1 MIIRPINTLI
11 DDNNDLR
18 ALCESRNVQFY
29 DMPQFGLVAYE
40 HEYLVAAG
48 FLRPAEGGVVI
59 MEGFI
64 TNDSMN
70 SKIRHKALTLI
81 ANKLIQIAKLYDKK
95 IILLYTRDDSVLM
108 RSKSHGF
115 IETGHKVASLDLTSG
130 QEA

>member
-1 MIIRPINTLI
+1 MKIIPINTYI
-11 DDNNDLR
+11 DDLVDLK
-18 ALCESRNVQFY
+18 ALCESRNVQLF

-40 HEYLVAAG
+40 NDYIVAAG

-81 ANKLIQIAKLYDKK
+81 GNKLISIAKLYDKK
-95 IILLYTRDDSVLM
+95 IILLYTRDDTVLM